1 VRGLAGS
8 LIALA
13 LVGQGTAAM
22 EARPNAD
29 DPALEQRLLAL
40 TADLRCVVCQNESL
54 AESRAPLAK
63 DLRQEVRELMRK
75 GRTDREVVKYLTT
88 RYGDFVLYRPPFK
101 PVTYLLWLGPVLFLG
116 VGGIAWFL
124 TIRRRLR
131 PGLDDRTRESR
142 GAAAARFS
150 GDDHS

>member
-1 VRGLAGS
+1 MRRIAACLF
-8 LIALA
+8 ALA
-13 LVGQGTAAM
+13 LLGPGATAM

-63 DLRQEVRELMRK
+63 DLRQEVRELMRQ
-75 GRTDREVVKYLTT
+75 GRSDREVVEYLTA

-101 PVTYLLWLGPVLFLG
+101 PVTYLLWAGPALFFG
-116 VGGIAWFL
+116 VGAITWFL
-124 TIRRRLR
+124 AIRRRQHTGGPDLA
-131 PGLDDRTRESR
+131 DDDQG
-142 GAAAARFS
+142 GASAPFS
-150 GDDHS
+150 GDHRT

>member
-1 VRGLAGS
+1 MRPVAGC
-8 LIALA
+8 LLA
-13 LVGQGTAAM
+13 LTLLGQCAAAM

-63 DLRQEVRELMRK
+63 DLRQEVRDLMRR
-75 GRTDREVVKYLTT
+75 GRTDREVVEYLTA

-101 PVTYLLWLGPVLFLG
+101 PVTYLLWIGPALFLG
-116 VGGIAWFL
+116 AGGVAWFL
-124 TIRRRLR
+124 AIRRRQR
-131 PGLDDRTRESR
+131 TTAADRILDDD
-142 GAAAARFS
+142 S
-150 GDDHS
+150 GTDPPLS

>member
-1 VRGLAGS
+1 MRPVAGC
-8 LIALA
+8 LLA
-13 LVGQGTAAM
+13 LTLLGQCAAAM

-63 DLRQEVRELMRK
+63 DLRQEVRDLMRR
-75 GRTDREVVKYLTT
+75 GRTDREVVEYLTA

-101 PVTYLLWLGPVLFLG
+101 PVTYLLWIGPALFLG
-116 VGGIAWFL
+116 AGGIAWFL
-124 TIRRRLR
+124 AIRRRQR
-131 PGLDDRTRESR
+131 TTAADRILDDD
-142 GAAAARFS
+142 S
-150 GDDHS
+150 GTDPPLS